1 MTKDQLLELLHDSIP
16 QPERITCVD
25 THAKDAV
32 KFCWRGMSFT
42 VTTSLDVTESCLH
55 IETGHAILMQ
65 ALLRECAAQ
74 AGLKFTVTKHEKV

>member
-25 THAKDAV
+25 THEKGAV
-32 KFCWRGMSFT
+32 NFCWRNLYFT

-55 IETGHAILMQ
+55 IEAGHALLMQ

-74 AGLKFTVTKHEKV
+74 AGLKFTVTKHEK